1 MDQDFRKDLEYFRI
15 LLKREADKRSLNLS
29 LKTAE
34 RKTGEEYVRTLES
47 IGRRISS
54 EKPPCP
60 KTVRKLIRL
69 HGLPA
74 VKHDMGWMVRAQDL
88 EDWKVRMFTHE
99 DE

>member
-1 MDQDFRKDLEYFRI
+1 MDEDFRKDLEHFRM
-15 LLKREADKRSLNLS
+15 LVKRECERRSANRS
-29 LKTAE
+29 SE
-34 RKTGEEYVRTLES
+34 EDVRKTGEEYVRTLES

-69 HGLPA
+69 CGLPA

-88 EDWKVRMFTHE
+88 EDWMIRTFTDA